1 MRAKRRL
8 IGTAALAA
16 AGLLVAACSSSS
28 SSAPASSGAT
38 GTASASAAAASSGS
52 SQVTIGVDLTYN
64 NPAFWAAYIN
74 YEQQYASQMH
84 IKLLGPLLAA
94 ANASLQNQ
102 QIENLVNEGAQA
114 IIVNPETA
122 TSLGPAISYAAAHHV
137 QLVSV
142 DTIVGAGHV
151 YMVVRASNTLYG
163 QDACAYIANSVKS
176 GYVLDLEGDL
186 TSSNGADRTNAFDSC
201 MAANDPGVK
210 LLKDPTVWTDATA
223 VTDAQDAVNAYG
235 SQLKAIYSQ
244 WSSPDTGILPLLKSK
259 GLTNTIVVSDDGVP
273 FEMCDIGNGSGT
285 ASPSRTTPPRAS
297 SSRPPSPAAA
307 RPPCRTSR
315 TTGTPTSPTRSS
327 RRSSPRPP
335 PSCRSRARSTACPPR
350 SRRPRSRTRTCG
362 ATCTARP
369 TAASAPHRPR
379 PNVSRWPASS
389 RAPATRTDISNDFQR
404 PGARRGDRHRE
415 AFRHHP
421 RPARRQP
428 VDQGR
433 TVPRAGR
440 PQRRGQVDA
449 RLDPV
454 RPRRAG
460 RRDRGVRR

>member
-28 SSAPASSGAT
+28 SSSPSATASNSST
-38 GTASASAAAASSGS
+38 GTASASAAATSSSSG
-52 SQVTIGVDLTYN
+52 QVTIGVDLTYN
-64 NPAFWAAYIN
+64 NTAFWAAYIN

-122 TSLGPAISYAAAHHV
+122 TSLGPAISYATAHHV

-142 DTIVGAGHV
+142 DTIVGVGHV

-163 QDACAYIANSVKS
+163 QDACAYIANNVKS

-210 LLKDPTVWTDATA
+210 ILKDPTVWTDATA

-259 GLTNTIVVSDDGVP
+259 GLSKTIVISDDGVP
-273 FEMCDIGNGSGT
+273 FEMCDIGNGSVT
-285 ASPSRTTPPRAS
+285 ASQSQ
-297 SSRPPSPAAA
+297 PANLYAQYALTYAEDAA
-307 RPPCRTSR
+307 KGVTLSAGQPGGGAPTLQNVSYDGD
-315 TTGTPTSPTRSS
+315 TNLADPIVAPFVTKTATKLSLTSPVDGLPASFTT
-327 RRSSPRPP
+327 
-335 PSCRSRARSTACPPR
+335 TAVSDSDLWGNVYGQAHGGVC
-350 SRRPRSRTRTCG
+350 
-362 ATCTARP
+362 
-369 TAASAPHRPR
+369 AASA
-379 PNVSRWPASS
+379 SS
-389 RAPATRTDISNDFQR
+389 
-404 PGARRGDRHRE
+404 
-415 AFRHHP
+415 
-421 RPARRQP
+421 
-428 VDQGR
+428 
-433 TVPRAGR
+433 
-440 PQRRGQVDA
+440 
-449 RLDPV
+449 
-454 RPRRAG
+454 
-460 RRDRGVRR
+460 

>member
-8 IGTAALAA
+8 IGTVALAA

-28 SSAPASSGAT
+28 SSSPSATASNSST
-38 GTASASAAAASSGS
+38 GTASASAAATSSSSG
-52 SQVTIGVDLTYN
+52 QVTIGVDLTYN
-64 NPAFWAAYIN
+64 NTAFWAAYIN

-122 TSLGPAISYAAAHHV
+122 TSLGPAISYATAHHV

-259 GLTNTIVVSDDGVP
+259 GLSKTIVISDDGVP
-273 FEMCDIGNGSGT
+273 FEMCDIGNGSVT
-285 ASPSRTTPPRAS
+285 ASQSQ
-297 SSRPPSPAAA
+297 PANLYAQYALTYAEDAA
-307 RPPCRTSR
+307 KGVTLAAGQPGGGAPTLQNVSYDGD
-315 TTGTPTSPTRSS
+315 TNLADPIVAPFVTKTATKLSLTSPVDGLPASFTT
-327 RRSSPRPP
+327 
-335 PSCRSRARSTACPPR
+335 TAVSDSDLWGNVYGQAHGGVC
-350 SRRPRSRTRTCG
+350 
-362 ATCTARP
+362 
-369 TAASAPHRPR
+369 AASA
-379 PNVSRWPASS
+379 SS
-389 RAPATRTDISNDFQR
+389 
-404 PGARRGDRHRE
+404 
-415 AFRHHP
+415 
-421 RPARRQP
+421 
-428 VDQGR
+428 
-433 TVPRAGR
+433 
-440 PQRRGQVDA
+440 
-449 RLDPV
+449 
-454 RPRRAG
+454 
-460 RRDRGVRR
+460 

>member
-28 SSAPASSGAT
+28 SSSASAPTSTSAS
-38 GTASASAAAASSGS
+38 GTASASAAATASSSG
-52 SQVTIGVDLTYN
+52 QIKIGVDLTYN
-64 NPAFWAAYIN
+64 NTAFWAAYIN
-74 YEQQYASQMH
+74 YEQQYAQQMH

-122 TSLGPAISYAAAHHV
+122 TSLGPAISYATEHHV

-163 QDACAYIANSVKS
+163 QDACAYIASNVKS

-259 GLTNTIVVSDDGVP
+259 GLTNTIVISDDGVP
-273 FEMCDIGNGSGT
+273 FEMCDIGNGSVT
-285 ASPSRTTPPRAS
+285 ASQSQ
-297 SSRPPSPAAA
+297 PANLYAQYALTYAEDAA
-307 RPPCRTSR
+307 KGVTLAAGQPGGGAPTLQNVSYDGD
-315 TTGTPTSPTRSS
+315 TNLADPIVAPFVTKTATKLSLTSPVDGLPASFTTTSVS
-327 RRSSPRPP
+327 DSDLWGNVYGQAHGGV
-335 PSCRSRARSTACPPR
+335 C
-350 SRRPRSRTRTCG
+350 
-362 ATCTARP
+362 
-369 TAASAPHRPR
+369 AASA
-379 PNVSRWPASS
+379 SS
-389 RAPATRTDISNDFQR
+389 
-404 PGARRGDRHRE
+404 
-415 AFRHHP
+415 
-421 RPARRQP
+421 
-428 VDQGR
+428 
-433 TVPRAGR
+433 
-440 PQRRGQVDA
+440 
-449 RLDPV
+449 
-454 RPRRAG
+454 
-460 RRDRGVRR
+460 

>member
-1 MRAKRRL
+1 MRARRRL

-28 SSAPASSGAT
+28 SAGSSAPASSSAA
-38 GTASASAAAASSGS
+38 GTASASAAATSASSG
-52 SQVTIGVDLTYN
+52 QVTIGVDLTYN
-64 NPAFWAAYIN
+64 NTAFWAAYIN

-122 TSLGPAISYAAAHHV
+122 TSLGPAISYATAHHV

-142 DTIVGAGHV
+142 DTIVGAGKV

-163 QDACAYIANSVKS
+163 QDACAYIASNVKS

-186 TSSNGADRTNAFDSC
+186 TSSNGADRTNAFNSC

-210 LLKDPTVWTDATA
+210 ILKDPTVWTDATA

-259 GLTNTIVVSDDGVP
+259 GLSKTIVISDDGVP
-273 FEMCDIGNGSGT
+273 FEMCDIGNGSVT
-285 ASPSRTTPPRAS
+285 ASQSQ
-297 SSRPPSPAAA
+297 PANLYAQYALTYAEDAA
-307 RPPCRTSR
+307 KGVTLAAGQPGGGAPTLQNVSYDGD
-315 TTGTPTSPTRSS
+315 TNLADPIVAPFVTKTATKLSLTSPVDGLPASFTT
-327 RRSSPRPP
+327 
-335 PSCRSRARSTACPPR
+335 TAVSDSDLWGNVYGQAHGGVC
-350 SRRPRSRTRTCG
+350 
-362 ATCTARP
+362 
-369 TAASAPHRPR
+369 AASA
-379 PNVSRWPASS
+379 SS
-389 RAPATRTDISNDFQR
+389 
-404 PGARRGDRHRE
+404 
-415 AFRHHP
+415 
-421 RPARRQP
+421 
-428 VDQGR
+428 
-433 TVPRAGR
+433 
-440 PQRRGQVDA
+440 
-449 RLDPV
+449 
-454 RPRRAG
+454 
-460 RRDRGVRR
+460 

>member
-28 SSAPASSGAT
+28 SSSASAPTSTSAS
-38 GTASASAAAASSGS
+38 GTASASAAATASSSG
-52 SQVTIGVDLTYN
+52 QIKIGVDLTYN
-64 NPAFWAAYIN
+64 NTAFWAAYIN
-74 YEQQYASQMH
+74 YEQQYAQQMH

-122 TSLGPAISYAAAHHV
+122 TSLGPAISYATAHHV

-259 GLTNTIVVSDDGVP
+259 GLTNTIVISDDGVP
-273 FEMCDIGNGSGT
+273 FEMCDIGNGSVT
-285 ASPSRTTPPRAS
+285 ASQSQ
-297 SSRPPSPAAA
+297 PANLYAQYALTYAEDAA
-307 RPPCRTSR
+307 KGVKLAAGQPGGGAPALQNVSYDGDTNLADPIVAPFVTKTATKLSL
-315 TTGTPTSPTRSS
+315 TSPVDGLPASFTTTSVS
-327 RRSSPRPP
+327 DSDLWGNVYGQAHGGV
-335 PSCRSRARSTACPPR
+335 C
-350 SRRPRSRTRTCG
+350 
-362 ATCTARP
+362 
-369 TAASAPHRPR
+369 AASA
-379 PNVSRWPASS
+379 SS
-389 RAPATRTDISNDFQR
+389 
-404 PGARRGDRHRE
+404 
-415 AFRHHP
+415 
-421 RPARRQP
+421 
-428 VDQGR
+428 
-433 TVPRAGR
+433 
-440 PQRRGQVDA
+440 
-449 RLDPV
+449 
-454 RPRRAG
+454 
-460 RRDRGVRR
+460 